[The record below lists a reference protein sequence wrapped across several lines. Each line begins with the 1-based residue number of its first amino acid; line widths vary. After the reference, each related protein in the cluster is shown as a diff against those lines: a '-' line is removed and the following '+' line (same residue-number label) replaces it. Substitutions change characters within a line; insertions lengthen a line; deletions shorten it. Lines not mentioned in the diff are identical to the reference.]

1 MLQILGILA
10 GLISVF
16 CYIPYVR
23 DILLKTTK
31 PERAS
36 WLIWTVLGSISFFS
50 QLAKG
55 ASNSLWMT
63 GVQTFGVALI
73 FAMSIKFGTGGL
85 TSRDVKALIVAL
97 IGLIIW
103 YFTQEAAWALFIVII
118 VDAAGALLTVFKAYE
133 DPESETISTWFLSGL
148 SGLIA
153 AFAVGS
159 WNFILL
165 SYPVYICLANWTV
178 VAAMKISPNKK

>member
-1 MLQILGILA
+1 MLQILGILS
-10 GLISVF
+10 GIVSVA

-36 WLIWTVLGSISFFS
+36 WLIFTVLGSIAFFS

-63 GVQTFGVALI
+63 GVQTFGVALV

-85 TSRDVKALIVAL
+85 TSRDIKALLIAL

-103 YFTQEAAWALFIVII
+103 FFTKEAAWALLISIVI
-118 VDAAGALLTVFKAYE
+118 DAAGALLTILKAYE
-133 DPESETISTWFLSGL
+133 DPESETLSTWFLEVWLG
-148 SGLIA
+148 
-153 AFAVGS
+153 
-159 WNFILL
+159 
-165 SYPVYICLANWTV
+165 
-178 VAAMKISPNKK
+178 